1 VDILFE
7 TISRSW
13 EITKLSFSVIKKDKE
28 LLLFPLLAGI
38 FSIIFIL
45 TMLFPSIISSFMK
58 GVGPESYGIT
68 EYLLI
73 FITYLGLAFIATFFN
88 VCVIYTTKIRFEG
101 GNATLWESINFA
113 RSKIGLIF
121 AWSVIAATVG
131 LILRL
136 IDNIAERAG
145 ESGRMVLNIL
155 TSILGMMWSII
166 TIFVVPAMVYHN
178 LRPMDAIKKSV
189 ETLKR
194 TWGESLIRYFGLG
207 LIQFL
212 FFLLGIIA
220 TFLLLFVLAGLGP
233 IGIIT
238 AIAIAVLYF
247 LGVILAFN
255 VANTVFNTAL
265 YVYADTGKIPEGYS
279 QETMQNAFRPREM
292 RNIRPPTFQDM

>member
-1 VDILFE
+1 MFE
-7 TISRSW
+7 SITRSL

-45 TMLFPSIISSFMK
+45 TMLFPSIIASFMK
-58 GVGPESYGIT
+58 GAGPESYGIM

-88 VCVIYTTKIRFEG
+88 VCVVYTTKIRFEG
-101 GNATLWESINFA
+101 GNASFWESINFA
-113 RSKIGLIF
+113 RSKISLIF

-131 LILRL
+131 LILGL
-136 IDNIAERAG
+136 IDSMAERAG
-145 ESGRMVLNIL
+145 QSGRMVLNIL

-166 TIFVVPAMVYHN
+166 IIFVVPAMVYHN
-178 LRPMDAIKKSV
+178 LRPIDAIKKSV

-212 FFLLGIIA
+212 FFLLGIIVM
-220 TFLLLFVLAGLGP
+220 LILLFVLGGIGP
-233 IGIIT
+233 IGIIIT
-238 AIAIAVLYF
+238 IAIAVLYF
-247 LGVILAFN
+247 LGVILVFN

-265 YVYADTGKIPEGYS
+265 YVYAHTGKVPEGYNR
-279 QETMQNAFRPREM
+279 EIMHNAFKPRETK
-292 RNIRPPTFQDM
+292 NIRPATFQDI

>member
-1 VDILFE
+1 
-7 TISRSW
+7 
-13 EITKLSFSVIKKDKE
+13 VIKKDKE

-38 FSIIFIL
+38 FSIIFFL
-45 TMLFPSIISSFMK
+45 TMLFPSIITSFMK
-58 GVGPESYGIT
+58 GIGPGSYGIM

-101 GNATLWESINFA
+101 GNATFWESINFA

-131 LILRL
+131 LILRI
-136 IDNIAERAG
+136 IDNIAERSG
-145 ESGRMVLNIL
+145 QSGRMVLNIL

-178 LRPMDAIKKSV
+178 LGPMDAIKKSV

-220 TFLLLFVLAGLGP
+220 TFILFFVLAGLGP
-233 IGIIT
+233 IGIIIT
-238 AIAIAVLYF
+238 VVIAVLYF
-247 LGVILAFN
+247 LGVILVFN

-279 QETMQNAFRPREM
+279 QETMQNAFRPKEM
-292 RNIRPPTFQDM
+292 RNI